1 MVKDTQKEAIK
12 RYEAAHDRM
21 TIMFSK
27 GTRDRINALDLDC
40 TPAKFIMFA
49 TEFMLN
55 YCESKKLDYID
66 TIAPGYSVDEQKEWE
81 AKHGTV

>member
-1 MVKDTQKEAIK
+1 MATKENQKQAVK

-27 GTRDRINALDLDC
+27 GTRDRIRALDLDC
-40 TPAKFIMFA
+40 SPSRFIMFA

-55 YCESKKLDYID
+55 YCESKNLEDLKYID
-66 TIAPGYSVDEQKEWE
+66 DRMEG
-81 AKHGTV
+81 

>member
-27 GTRDRINALDLDC
+27 GTRDRIKALDLDC

-55 YCESKKLDYID
+55 YCEGKEKK
-66 TIAPGYSVDEQKEWE
+66 QN
-81 AKHGTV
+81 GTV